1 MQKALVSASA
11 PLCFFFQIGN
21 HLLMKQKTEK
31 VRNSQNDVQ
40 NTHQNSNNL
49 NKDLSTPICHQDC
62 SNSKK
67 LSDEMV
73 ALREKV
79 KDELVDIERKIY
91 ELETF
96 YWNQTTD
103 IGNMLRG
110 WDGYAACSNTTGSIG
125 GRKSSIGGN
134 RNMSRPTNVFSEKD
148 RWFSLTSV
156 TSPVDIEA
164 LGTTPN
170 TGAPPGEILSATG
183 SNVGSS
189 TSHHSES
196 QHLVNEASNLANT
209 SRKQRRS

>member
-1 MQKALVSASA
+1 
-11 PLCFFFQIGN
+11 
-21 HLLMKQKTEK
+21 MKQKTEK
-31 VRNSQNDVQ
+31 GKNHNEIQS
-40 NTHQNSNNL
+40 THQNSNNL
-49 NKDLSTPICHQDC
+49 NKDSSTPTYNQDF
-62 SNSKK
+62 SNNKK

-110 WDGYAACSNTTGSIG
+110 WDGYAACNSTTGSIG
-125 GRKSSIGGN
+125 GRKSSIGSH
-134 RNMSRPTNVFSEKD
+134 RSISRPTNVFSEKD

-164 LGTTPN
+164 LGATPN
-170 TGAPPGEILSATG
+170 TGAPSGEILSATG

-196 QHLVNEASNLANT
+196 QHLVNEASSLANT